1 MKALLVLAAISISP
15 AALAQTVPPKVGN
28 VPLAEVKPKAL
39 TGCKLVG
46 TVKGTPLWA
55 GDCIASEPGSAASE
69 PTPPLSV
76 QAARAIPPGQK

>member
-46 TVKGTPLWA
+46 TLKGTPGWRLHRLWTRQRGLRA
-55 GDCIASEPGSAASE
+55 YSAIVGASS
-69 PTPPLSV
+69 
-76 QAARAIPPGQK
+76 